1 MAPLKPK
8 YEFGGPIGAAVIFCG
23 QPLLLNAF
31 YFLCNDKTGCPAPI
45 LLRPSDFTWDS
56 LKSQIPWPRDGI
68 WGFASWKVTGWLLA
82 YYMLSLVLHAIL
94 PANKVLGTKLKQSGR
109 PLEYRFNSFSSTV
122 VQLLACAIGTYFA
135 GADFV
140 VWTFISDNYLQLLT
154 ASILLSY
161 LISVYVYIVSFSI
174 DLAKPDP
181 TLRELAEGGHTG
193 NVIYDFFIG
202 RELNPRITLP
212 VFGEIDLK
220 TWLEM
225 RPGLTGWILLD
236 LAFLAKQY
244 RTYGF
249 LSDSILFIAAAQ
261 TYYNLEGQYFETGLL
276 NMMDIKMDGLGYMLV
291 FGDIAW
297 VPFLYS
303 TQCRYLSVHPVHLG
317 TRGLVAVAAV
327 FVLGLYIF
335 RAANSQKTRFRTQPD
350 HPAVSK
356 LPYIQ
361 TRCGTRLLTG
371 GWWGMSRHMN
381 YLGDWIQALPSS
393 LPTALAGYLI
403 LPTGTATL
411 YDDPGST
418 VNTLDGRVM
427 IQGSAKG
434 YGMVFTYFYVV
445 YFAALLIHRER
456 RDDRACAEKYGEDWE
471 KYKKI
476 VRWRILPGIY

>member
-1 MAPLKPK
+1 MASLKPK
-8 YEFGGPIGAAVIFCG
+8 YEFGGP
-23 QPLLLNAF
+23 
-31 YFLCNDKTGCPAPI
+31 
-45 LLRPSDFTWDS
+45 DFTWES
-56 LKSQIPWPRDGI
+56 LKSQTPWPQDGI

-82 YYMLSLVLHAIL
+82 YYMLSLVLYAIL

-109 PLEYRFNSFSSTV
+109 PLEYRLNGAYIVSVPMSIQERMLIKLAAFSSTV
-122 VQLLACAIGTYFA
+122 VQLVACAIGTYFR
-135 GADFV
+135 GADFA

-154 ASILLSY
+154 VSIILSY
-161 LISVYVYIVSFSI
+161 LISLYVYIASFSI
-174 DLAKPDP
+174 TLTNPDP
-181 TLRELAEGGHTG
+181 TLRELAEGGRTG
-193 NVIYDFFIG
+193 NIIYDFFIG

-212 VFGEIDLK
+212 IFGEIDLK
-220 TWLEM
+220 IWLEV

-236 LAFLAKQY
+236 LAFVAKQY

-261 TYYNLEGQYFETGLL
+261 TYYNLEGQYFERNLL

-317 TRGLVAVAAV
+317 THGLVAVAAV

-335 RAANSQKTRFRTQPD
+335 RAANSQKSRFRTQAD
-350 HPAVSK
+350 HRAVK
-356 LPYIQ
+356 DLPYIQ
-361 TRCGTRLLTG
+361 TRRGTRLLTG

-381 YLGDWIQALPSS
+381 YLGDWIQALPFS

-403 LPTGTATL
+403 LPTGTTTL
-411 YDDPGST
+411 FDEPGLT
-418 VNTLDGRVM
+418 INMLDGRVVV
-427 IQGSAKG
+427 QRSAKG
-434 YGMVFTYFYVV
+434 YGAVFTYFYVV

-456 RDDRACAEKYGEDWE
+456 RDDRACEEKYGEDWE